1 MDPPSTYQPYTFPE
15 IGTGANTVARDDI
28 GNHPDGSS
36 PAGHDLASMAS
47 EAYEKGYVQGQKH
60 SLPQEQ
66 EKLRPVR
73 EMLDNAAAMIN
84 GHHVAIIRNAPENA
98 VDLAMAL
105 ARKIVRRVMEKNGD
119 GRRDALRHLVTLAVS
134 HDSAKIRLHPD
145 DEQSIKTALL
155 EVLPDPESTNSF
167 ELILDKGIQPGG
179 CLVETDFGTVDAR
192 IDQQLDSIEAEL
204 RQVVSSL
211 TGGLESTGAFPD
223 FFEQFHQKI
232 EVLDPIL
239 SCGHV
244 TQVVG
249 LVVEANGPVTQLGC
263 VCDLYGKEN
272 EAPVKAEVLGFR
284 DQTVLLMPLEEIR
297 SIGPGSRVVARQ
309 KNAAVPV
316 GENLLGRVID
326 GLGEPMDGL
335 GPVRAKEE
343 YPIYANPINPLL
355 RQRIR
360 KPLDIGVR
368 AINGLLTI
376 GCGQRMGIFAGS
388 GLGKSTLMG
397 IIARKSQADVNVIAL
412 IGERGRELNEFI
424 DKELGEEGLKKSVV
438 VVATS
443 DHLPLVR
450 VRGAFVATAIAEFF
464 RDRGLQVN
472 LMMDSLTRFAMA
484 QREIGLAL
492 GEPPTT
498 KGYTPSVFTLMPKL
512 LERAGTSDHDGAITG
527 LYTVL
532 VEGDD
537 MNEPIADA
545 ARSILDGHIV
555 LTRELADQNH
565 YPAIDVLKSVS
576 RVMVDITGLQHK
588 HAASRLKELMAT
600 YRKAEDLI
608 NIGAYVHGSNPKIDK
623 AIEQIEMIN
632 QYLRQDMDENVQF
645 EESLAQLNN
654 IMEIGTASTP

>member
-1 MDPPSTYQPYTFPE
+1 MVNPTTYKPYSFP
-15 IGTGANTVARDDI
+15 DI
-28 GNHPDGSS
+28 GSDDFSVSGHGRDGETT
-36 PAGHDLASMAS
+36 ANKAKEQDLASVES
-47 EAYEKGYVQGQKH
+47 QAYEDGYAEGREQ
-60 SLPQEQ
+60 SLQQEHV
-66 EKLRPVR
+66 KLKPVK
-73 EMLDNAAAMIN
+73 EMLEGAT
-84 GHHVAIIRNAPENA
+84 AIINDHHATVVRRAPEL
-98 VDLAMAL
+98 VVYLATCMARNMVL
-105 ARKIVRRVMEKNGD
+105 QEMGSHPSTRVQ
-119 GRRDALRHLVTLAVS
+119 ALRHIIKVAVD

-145 DEQSIKTALL
+145 DEQSVKEILREELSDEGAL
-155 EVLPDPESTNSF
+155 NKF
-167 ELILDKGIQPGG
+167 ELILDKSIQSGG
-179 CLVETDFGTVDAR
+179 CLVETEFGIVDAR
-192 IDQQLDSIEAEL
+192 IEQQLDTLQMEL
-204 RQVVSSL
+204 KQLVSSMPASAASDVFNQAL
-211 TGGLESTGAFPD
+211 
-223 FFEQFHQKI
+223 FEQLHHKI
-232 EVLDPIL
+232 ETVDPIQA
-239 SCGHV
+239 CGHV

-263 VCDLYGKEN
+263 VCDIYGKEN
-272 EAPVKAEVLGFR
+272 EPPVKAEVLGFR

-297 SIGPGSRVVARQ
+297 TIGPGSRVVARQ
-309 KNAAVPV
+309 KNAAVAV
-316 GENLLGRVID
+316 GHHLLGRVID
-326 GLGEPMDGL
+326 GLGAPMDGL
-335 GPVRAKEE
+335 GAVHADEE

-360 KPLDIGVR
+360 HPLDIGVR
-368 AINGLLTI
+368 SINGLLTV

-388 GLGKSTLMG
+388 GVGKSTLMG

-424 DKELGEEGLKKSVV
+424 EKELGEEGLKKSVV

-464 RDRGLQVN
+464 RDQGMQVN

-498 KGYTPSVFTLMPKL
+498 KGYTPSVFTLLPKL
-512 LERAGTSDHDGAITG
+512 LERAGTSDHAGAITG

-565 YPAIDVLKSVS
+565 YPAIDILKSVS

-588 HAASRLKELMAT
+588 HDANRLKELLAT
-600 YRKAEDLI
+600 YRKAEDLV
-608 NIGAYVHGSNPKIDK
+608 NIGAYVQGSNPKIDQ
-623 AIEQIEMIN
+623 AIERIESIN
-632 QYLRQDMDENVQF
+632 QYLRQDIQDNVQF
-645 EESLAQLNN
+645 EESLDQLNK
-654 IMEIGTASTP
+654 IMEM

>member
-1 MDPPSTYQPYTFPE
+1 VMARQAPYKPYAFP
-15 IGTGANTVARDDI
+15 DI
-28 GNHPDGSS
+28 GAAVPAGTPDGAPSNEE
-36 PAGHDLASMAS
+36 DRASMES
-47 EAYEKGYVQGQKH
+47 RAYEDGYAKGQDQ
-60 SLPQEQ
+60 SLQQER
-66 EKLRPVR
+66 KKFKPVG
-73 EMLDNAAAMIN
+73 EMLAGASALIEAHQAAMIQ
-84 GHHVAIIRNAPENA
+84 NAPVNA
-98 VDLAMAL
+98 VELAMAL
-105 ARKIVRRVMEKNGD
+105 ARSIVRKEMGKGTD
-119 GRRDALRHLVTLAVS
+119 RRSDALRQIVTMAAA
-134 HDSAKIRLHPD
+134 HDSAKIRLHPE
-145 DEQSIKTALL
+145 DEQTVSSVLL
-155 EVLPDPESTNSF
+155 EALPDAGASSNF
-167 ELILDKGIQPGG
+167 ELLLDKGIQPGG
-179 CLVETDFGTVDAR
+179 CLVETDVGTIDAR
-192 IDQQLDSIEAEL
+192 IDKQLDAIEDEL
-204 RQVVSSL
+204 RQTAAAL
-211 TGGLESTGAFPD
+211 TGRMATDDAIPD
-223 FFEQFHQKI
+223 IFEQFQQR
-232 EVLDPIL
+232 VDASDPIQ

-249 LVVEANGPVTQLGC
+249 LVVEANGPVTQMGC
-263 VCDLYGKEN
+263 VCDIYGKEN

-309 KNAAVPV
+309 KNAAVAV
-316 GENLLGRVID
+316 GRRLLGRVID
-326 GLGEPMDGL
+326 GLGAPMDGL
-335 GPVRAKEE
+335 GAIQTDET
-343 YPIYANPINPLL
+343 YPIYAKPINPLL

-360 KPLDIGVR
+360 NPLDMGVR
-368 AINGLLTI
+368 AINGLLTV

-388 GLGKSTLMG
+388 GVGKSTLMG

-424 DKELGEEGLKKSVV
+424 EKELGAEGLKKSVV

-464 RDRGLQVN
+464 RDQGLQVN

-498 KGYTPSVFTLMPKL
+498 KGYTPSVFTLLPKL

-565 YPAIDVLKSVS
+565 YPAIDILKSVS
-576 RVMVDITGLQHK
+576 RVMTDITALQHK
-588 HAASRLKELMAT
+588 HNANRLKELLAT
-600 YRKAEDLI
+600 YRKAEDLV
-608 NIGAYVHGSNPKIDK
+608 NIGAYVQGSNPKIDQ
-623 AIEQIEMIN
+623 AIERIDSIN
-632 QYLRQDMDENVQF
+632 QYLRQDIQENVQF
-645 EESLAQLNN
+645 EASLDQLNT
-654 IMEIGTASTP
+654 IMDF